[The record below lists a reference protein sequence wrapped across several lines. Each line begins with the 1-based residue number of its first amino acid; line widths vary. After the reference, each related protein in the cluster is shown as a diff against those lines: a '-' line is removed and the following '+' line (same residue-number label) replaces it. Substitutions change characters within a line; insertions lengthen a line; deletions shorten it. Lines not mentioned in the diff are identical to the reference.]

1 MRAFLYLC
9 VNQKGVATSSYF
21 NDNHAIHRNTYL
33 IDYITTEVYKDMKDK
48 KLMEIFNFFNKE
60 VLVIN

>member
-9 VNQKGVATSSYF
+9 LNQKVVATSSYF
-21 NDNHAIHRNTYL
+21 NDNYSIDRNSYL
-33 IDYITTEVYKDMKDK
+33 IDYITTEQYKDMKDK

-60 VLVIN
+60 VLVID